1 MTEHQI
7 MREARY
13 MATELVD
20 KPYIIAARAKGRKDC
35 DVAKL
40 DSLLREYGVEK
51 AKLKEGFYLFFKK
64 EDSSMKGTYIR
75 KAKRELPSV
84 EKEFND
90 NNQGE
95 GWGVIYW

>member
-35 DVAKL
+35 DVARI
-40 DSLLREYGVEK
+40 DTLLKEYGIEK
-51 AKLKEGFYLFFKK
+51 AKLKDEFYLFFKRT
-64 EDSSMKGTYIR
+64 DSSMKGSYIR
-75 KAKRELPSV
+75 KAKRELPVV
-84 EKEFND
+84 EKKFND

-95 GWGVIYW
+95 GCGVIYW